1 MGNKKIKMPSAQ
13 QGNRVKYQET
23 INYDKNPPIFS
34 LEKLQTGNY
43 CFSKLNQEHK
53 AMFAEAIFRRKNL
66 TWENIKKV
74 DRHGL
79 GTEKIAKNSIKAPM
93 PRFITDEVADFL
105 VFRYNGTCPMVGY
118 RHKDIFFVLWFDHN
132 FTLYNHS

>member
-1 MGNKKIKMPSAQ
+1 MPSAQ
-13 QGNRVKYQET
+13 QGNRVKYQEI

-66 TWENIKKV
+66 TWENIKKA

-105 VFRYNGTCPMVGY
+105 VFRYNDTCPMVGY